1 MSYRGR
7 DMFRNQVRYSSAARA
22 VSRYLQ
28 DPVKS
33 SPMVLELKVVVVVVF
48 SPTSSGRARTSLIR
62 PSVCPSVCPSVTMFD
77 QIFLYQ
83 LLRLFCFVVSFQT
96 PILENGMVRMGIFVA
111 NGTSRFCTKGR
122 RPLVF
127 RMPIRNVPFVFSKS
141 DTWFRRNYA

>member
-1 MSYRGR
+1 MKRRLQFLPRTADCSCLVEGHYFLFSRQG
-7 DMFRNQVRYSSAARA
+7 VETPAACF
-22 VSRYLQ
+22 L
-28 DPVKS
+28 
-33 SPMVLELKVVVVVVF
+33 F
-48 SPTSSGRARTSLIR
+48 SPTFQWKSPHLINS
-62 PSVCPSVCPSVTMFD
+62 SVCLSVTMFD